1 MSVIN
6 QMLRDLEQRQ
16 GNQRLDNVA
25 TSPPVMVNKS
35 SSKNI
40 LIIIVSVVITLF
52 ATYMVYLQV
61 ENQRLV
67 SHSEK
72 ELKVTRSF
80 TSTVNSDQIAIV
92 KVKPEQSGTIEAKR
106 LTQKMPKPSNNQD
119 KSVITTLVSETPVES
134 FSGENATNVVAN
146 PIATSAISVVSSIP
160 VPNTAIT
167 ITPVVDSLIVE
178 KSSQI
183 SPPIVGLED
192 LMAKEG
198 TITKP
203 KVAIAPVSTM
213 EIKRKQLT
221 PKALAKQKMSQAK
234 VAVDNNDISKAE
246 QLFEDVL
253 LILPSEKGARKQLAA
268 LWFGRKS
275 YQAALNLLSQ
285 GIALDVKDNELRLL
299 KAQIHIKRQQGFA
312 AFQVLQSHPALDTIS
327 DINYH
332 SILANQAQGSKQY
345 RSAISAYL
353 RLIRLQQHVGRW
365 WLGLGIAYDSNS
377 QFSLAKKTYGT
388 ALNKHDLS
396 SSARQFVSQRLQELR
411 K

>member
-1 MSVIN
+1 LSVIN
-6 QMLRDLEQRQ
+6 QMLKDLEQRQ
-16 GNQRLDNVA
+16 GSQRLENVA

-61 ENQRLV
+61 ENQRLE

-72 ELKVTRSF
+72 KLKVTRSF

-92 KVKPEQSGTIEAKR
+92 KVKPEQSGTIEAKQ
-106 LTQKMPKPSNNQD
+106 LTQKMPKLSNNQD
-119 KSVITTLVSETPVES
+119 KSVITALASETPVES

-146 PIATSAISVVSSIP
+146 PIAISAVSSIP
-160 VPNTAIT
+160 VPNTAIA
-167 ITPVVDSLIVE
+167 ITSVVDSLIVE

>member
-1 MSVIN
+1 
-6 QMLRDLEQRQ
+6 
-16 GNQRLDNVA
+16 
-25 TSPPVMVNKS
+25 
-35 SSKNI
+35 
-40 LIIIVSVVITLF
+40 
-52 ATYMVYLQV
+52 MVYLQV

-106 LTQKMPKPSNNQD
+106 LTQKMPKPSNIQD
-119 KSVITTLVSETPVES
+119 KSVITTLVTETPVES

-167 ITPVVDSLIVE
+167 ITPVVDSLTVE

-183 SPPIVGLED
+183 SLPVVGLED

-275 YQAALNLLSQ
+275 YQAALNLLAR
-285 GIALDVKDNELRLL
+285 GIVLDPKDNELRLL
-299 KAQIHIKRQQGFA
+299 KAQIHIKRQQNFA
-312 AFQVLQSHPALDTIS
+312 AFKVLQAHPALDTIN
-327 DINYH
+327 DVNYH
-332 SILANQAQGSKQY
+332 TVLANQAQGSKQY
-345 RSAISAYL
+345 QFAINAYL
-353 RLIRLQQHVGRW
+353 RLTRLQQHIGRW
-365 WLGLGIAYDSNS
+365 WLGLAIAYDSNS
-377 QFSLAKKTYGT
+377 QFALAKKTYRT

-396 SSARQFVSQRLQELR
+396 SSARQFVSQRLQELG

>member
-1 MSVIN
+1 
-6 QMLRDLEQRQ
+6 MLRDLEQRQ
-16 GNQRLDNVA
+16 GNQRLENVA

-52 ATYMVYLQV
+52 ATYMVYLQI

-72 ELKVTRSF
+72 ELKVTGSF

-92 KVKPEQSGTIEAKR
+92 KVKPEQSSIIEAKR
-106 LTQKMPKPSNNQD
+106 LTQKMPKPSNIQD
-119 KSVITTLVSETPVES
+119 KSVIKALASETPVES
-134 FSGENATNVVAN
+134 FSGENATNVVVN
-146 PIATSAISVVSSIP
+146 PIAISAVSSIP
-160 VPNTAIT
+160 VTNTAIT

-183 SPPIVGLED
+183 SPQVVGFED

>member
-1 MSVIN
+1 
-6 QMLRDLEQRQ
+6 MLKDLEQRQ
-16 GNQRLDNVA
+16 GSQRLDNVA

-61 ENQRLV
+61 ENQRLE

-72 ELKVTRSF
+72 KLKVTRSF

-92 KVKPEQSGTIEAKR
+92 KVKPEQSGTIEAKQ
-106 LTQKMPKPSNNQD
+106 LTQKMPKLSNNQD
-119 KSVITTLVSETPVES
+119 KSVITALASETPVES

-146 PIATSAISVVSSIP
+146 PIAISAVSSIP
-160 VPNTAIT
+160 VPNTAIA
-167 ITPVVDSLIVE
+167 ITSVVDSLIVE